1 MGSNILRLFMDK
13 ILQMLELQQQLN
25 DATNGLGW
33 EDGLTKNG
41 KTIDWKRCTYLEC
54 AELIESYPWKHW
66 KNIDA
71 RPDYANIKIE
81 AVDIWHFIMS
91 QGLEDYKRGDLGSI
105 ETLAKNINDLA
116 NYSNFSGE
124 LKEHFKDYYEQI
136 AVVEVL
142 MKTLFCEGTT
152 EKLMAA
158 FIDVAMQSG
167 LNLDTLYTLY
177 VGKNI
182 LNQFRQDHGYKE
194 GTYIKIWNGEEDNVT
209 MQKVLEENENVRPD
223 ELYKALE
230 AAYPKG

>member
-1 MGSNILRLFMDK
+1 MDK

-25 DATNGLGW
+25 DATNGQGW
-33 EDGLTKNG
+33 EGGMTKNG
-41 KTIDWKRCTYLEC
+41 KVIDWKRCTYLEC

-71 RPDYANIKIE
+71 RPDYANIQIE

-91 QGLEDYKRGDLGSI
+91 QGLEEYKRGDLGSI
-105 ETLAKNINDLA
+105 ETLANNINSL
-116 NYSNFSGE
+116 SNFATFSGE

-136 AVVEVL
+136 SVVEEL
-142 MKTLFCEGTT
+142 MKILFCGGST
-152 EKLMAA
+152 EKLMEA
-158 FIDVAMQSG
+158 FINVAMQSG

-194 GTYIKIWNGEEDNVT
+194 GSYIKIWNGEEDNVT
-209 MQKVLEENENVRPD
+209 MQKILEENENVTPQ

-230 AAYPKG
+230 EAYPKG

>member
-1 MGSNILRLFMDK
+1 MDK

-41 KTIDWKRCTYLEC
+41 KPIDWKRCTYLEC

-66 KNIDA
+66 KNINA

-116 NYSNFSGE
+116 NYSDFSGE